1 MSALE
6 RWNFYKCIAPEGFSF
21 GSDVEK
27 QKMQKNAKKCK
38 KM

>member
-1 MSALE
+1 MSASKSK
-6 RWNFYKCIAPEGFSF
+6 NFYKCIAPEGFSF